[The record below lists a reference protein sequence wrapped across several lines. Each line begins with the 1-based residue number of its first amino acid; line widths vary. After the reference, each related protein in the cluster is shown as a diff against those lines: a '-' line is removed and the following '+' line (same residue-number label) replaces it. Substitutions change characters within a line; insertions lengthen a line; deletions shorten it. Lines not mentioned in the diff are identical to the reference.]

1 MKLKKLEINGFKS
14 FGDRVAIEFPQG
26 VCAIVGPNGC
36 GKSNIV
42 DAMRWV
48 MGEQSVKQLRGKSM
62 EDVIFSG
69 ANGKPPVNLAEVTL
83 TLLNDNGSAPEELK
97 DYTEI
102 ALTRRLFRS
111 GESAYLLNRQPCR
124 LKDIHNVFLGSG
136 MGSKS
141 YSVIQQG
148 SIGAIIDAGPDE
160 LRYFLEEAAGTTR
173 FKARKTEALRK
184 VQSTNQNLLRVS
196 DIISEIQRQMNG
208 LKRQALKRQA
218 SKAER
223 YKRYRQRIR
232 ELDERLSLHRYARL
246 SLQHEESDAL
256 LRELKDTDL
265 DHSAKLHKIDSAVEE
280 IKLQRWQKNEAI
292 SEQKSRK
299 FELTR
304 SIDRAENDLQHLQND
319 SQRLNV
325 EIRELTQSQ
334 ENLQDKHRKMEME
347 IREADA
353 ERNRWEQEIGSVK
366 QTLNDAQSHCE
377 SIKVRKE
384 SVASVLESAKSELMD
399 LLAREARFR
408 NVQQNVSTNKENL
421 QRRRKR
427 VDEEVA
433 AAGRNVAD
441 GRRKKLD
448 AQQRLADLQQRLAA
462 VRSTLE
468 TVRRQHEEKRQ
479 ALVAQVKTVQTLE
492 MQRANTRSQYAA
504 LKKMEENFEWYRD
517 GVRAVMQSDRFRSGN
532 GSASGAN
539 AADETG
545 ADVGLKKEI
554 IGLLA
559 DLIEPEAE
567 YQVAVESALGESLQ
581 YILVDEPETG
591 VRAIDFLQ
599 TGAKGRSG
607 FVPVSTVM
615 ALGEERRSLPKE
627 NHRLMQHVTVKDGYE
642 KIAEA
647 FLGHVVVAETLKE
660 ALDTFRTNG
669 DRLTIVTRRGDIL
682 SRQGIMVGGSPEK
695 LSGILAKKQEIKAL
709 QQEIDS
715 ITVRLQSA
723 GRQQETF
730 EEEARR
736 LESTLQR
743 RIEESDILKDEE
755 TTAEKEL
762 YKVSEELK
770 HAERSLEIAEL
781 EQEQLLGEES
791 DIDDEMAR
799 TRQTLAAL
807 AESIDT
813 AKKQVADQTAHLE
826 KISAEMEHDN
836 QQLIDLKLEL
846 TALNARLE
854 NSRSTLRR
862 LKEFQEDDQRRLEQT
877 QTDIERKTR
886 KLESAETTAETLSK
900 QLSEHYEELKQL
912 ESELESSES
921 DYQSIDSRLQESD
934 RQIAALKDER
944 EKIQEKARVLEL
956 EQTQRNVHL
965 ENLAKRLEE
974 QYDLP
979 FVEYAAALREIR
991 SEIENAAEPVS
1002 LEPLEQKLEQLRK
1015 KIANIGEV
1023 NLGAIHEYE
1032 EMQTRYEF
1040 LCTQRD
1046 DLHQAIDDLQRVIKK
1061 INRITQQR
1069 FLETFEQVNTK
1080 LQEVFPRLFEGG
1092 SAKLILNDPDNL
1104 LESGVEYL
1112 VTPPGKKVTRMSLL
1126 SGGEKAMAAIAF
1138 VFSMFLLKPASFC
1151 LMDEID
1157 APLDESNVYRF
1168 NNLLKIIGEK
1178 SQIVLV
1184 THNKKSMEFAD
1195 VLFGITMENKGL
1207 SKVVSVNLNR

>member
-1 MKLKKLEINGFKS
+1 MKLKKLEISGFKS
-14 FGDRVAIEFPQG
+14 FGDKASIEFPHG

-42 DAMRWV
+42 DALRWV

-83 TLLNDNGSAPEELK
+83 TLHNDNGSAPEELK

-102 ALTRRLFRS
+102 ALTRRLYRS

-148 SIGAIIDAGPDE
+148 SIGAIIDAGPEE
-160 LRYFLEEAAGTTR
+160 LRYFLEEASGTTR

-184 VQSTNQNLLRVS
+184 VQSTHQNLLRVS

-208 LKRQALKRQA
+208 LKRQAR
-218 SKAER
+218 KAER
-223 YKRYRQRIR
+223 YKRYRQRMR
-232 ELDERLSLHRYARL
+232 ELDERLSLHRYARM
-246 SLQHEESDAL
+246 SLQYEESQTL
-256 LRELKDTDL
+256 LQELKDTDS
-265 DHSAKLHKIDSAVEE
+265 DHSAKLRKIDSAVEE

-292 SEQKSRK
+292 SEQKTRK

-304 SIDRAENDLQHLQND
+304 SIDRAENDLQHLQGD
-319 SQRLNV
+319 TQRLST
-325 EIRELTQSQ
+325 EIRELTQLH
-334 ENLQDKHRKMEME
+334 ENLEDKCRKMEAE
-347 IREADA
+347 IREADS
-353 ERNRWEQEIGSVK
+353 ERCRWEKEITGVK
-366 QTLNDAQSHCE
+366 QTLDEVQQSCK
-377 SIKVRKE
+377 SVKTRKE
-384 SVASVLESAKSELMD
+384 AADAELDSAKSEMMD

-408 NVQQNVSTNKENL
+408 NVQQNVSANKENL

-433 AAGRNVAD
+433 AAGHKAD
-441 GRRKKLD
+441 AGRRKEQE
-448 AQQRLADLQQRLAA
+448 ARRHLADLQQRLAA
-462 VRSTLE
+462 VRQALE

-479 ALVAQVKTVQTLE
+479 ALVGQVKAVQTLE
-492 MQRANTRSQYAA
+492 MEKANCRSQYAA

-517 GVRAVMQSDRFRSGN
+517 GVRAIMQSERFGGGN
-532 GSASGAN
+532 G

-545 ADVGLKKEI
+545 ADAGRKKEI

-559 DLIEPEAE
+559 DLIEPEPE
-567 YQVAVESALGESLQ
+567 YQIAVESALGESLQ

-599 TGAKGRSG
+599 TDGKGRSG
-607 FVPVSTVM
+607 FVPVSAVLT
-615 ALGEERRSLPKE
+615 AGEDRRAVPPG
-627 NHRLMQHVTVKDGYE
+627 NHRLMQHVAVKAGYE

-647 FLGHVVVAETLKE
+647 FLGHVVVAETLTE
-660 ALDTFRTNG
+660 ALHAYRANG

-682 SRQGIMVGGSPEK
+682 SRQGVMIGGSPEK
-695 LSGILAKKQEIKAL
+695 LSGILAKKQEIKSL
-709 QQEIDS
+709 QQQLAAVEN
-715 ITVRLQSA
+715 RLQDA
-723 GRQQETF
+723 RRQQEAL
-730 EEEARR
+730 EAGARR
-736 LESTLQR
+736 LESSLQQ
-743 RIEESDILKDEE
+743 RIEECDILKDEE

-762 YKVSEELK
+762 YRVSEELK
-770 HAERSLEIAEL
+770 HAERQREIAEL

-791 DIDDEMAR
+791 DIDDEIAR
-799 TRQTLAAL
+799 TRATLAEL
-807 AESIDT
+807 ADSIDT
-813 AKKQVADQTAHLE
+813 AKKKVADRTTRVEEAA
-826 KISAEMEHDN
+826 AEMEHDH
-836 QQLIDLKLEL
+836 QKLVDLKLEL

-854 NSRSTLRR
+854 NSRGTLRR
-862 LKEFQEDDQRRLEQT
+862 LKEFQEDDRRRLEQT
-877 QTDIERKTR
+877 ATDIERKAG
-886 KLESAETTAETLSK
+886 KLETAETTAADRSR
-900 QLSEHYEELKQL
+900 QLTEMYAQLKQIEANL
-912 ESELESSES
+912 EISES
-921 DYQSIDSRLQESD
+921 DYQAIDSRLQESD
-934 RQIAALKDER
+934 RQMAALKNQR
-944 EKIQEKARVLEL
+944 EKIQEKVRMLEL
-956 EQTQRNVHL
+956 EQTQRHAHR

-974 QYDLP
+974 QYNLP
-979 FVEYAAALREIR
+979 FVEYAETLREIR
-991 SEIENAAEPVS
+991 SEIETAAEPIP

-1015 KIANIGEV
+1015 KIAGIGEV
-1023 NLGAIHEYE
+1023 NLGAIHEYD
-1032 EMQTRYEF
+1032 EMKTRHEF
-1040 LCTQRD
+1040 LCAQRD
-1046 DLHQAIDDLQRVIKK
+1046 DLHQAIEDLQRVIKK

-1092 SAKLILNDPDNL
+1092 SAKLILTDPDNP

-1112 VTPPGKKVTRMSLL
+1112 VTPPGKKLTRMSLL

-1138 VFSMFLLKPASFC
+1138 VFSMFLIRPASFC

-1157 APLDESNVYRF
+1157 APLDEANVYRF

-1195 VLFGITMENKGL
+1195 VLFGITMEHKGI